1 MFVDIAVVKKF
12 EGEDRYDR
20 FAIAST
26 MFDVSFKGASCSVIE
41 SKVLKS
47 CEGCNLKHLCGKIDE
62 VIEDY
67 TESTTV
73 VTNSFSFD
81 K

>member
-1 MFVDIAVVKKF
+1 MFIDNAVVKKI

-41 SKVLKS
+41 SQVLKN
-47 CEGCNLKHLCGKIDE
+47 CDGCNLKHLCRKIDE
-62 VIEDY
+62 VVQDY
-67 TESTTV
+67 TEKTMV
-73 VTNSFSFD
+73 VTNSFSFNN
-81 K
+81 